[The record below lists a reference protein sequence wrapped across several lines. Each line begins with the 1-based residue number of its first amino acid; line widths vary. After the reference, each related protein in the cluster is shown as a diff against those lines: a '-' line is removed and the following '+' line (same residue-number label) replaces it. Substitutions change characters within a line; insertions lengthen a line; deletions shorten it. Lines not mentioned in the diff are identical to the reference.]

1 MMTCGAEATAPDVQP
16 VSTAEYGARAPRP
29 RYSVL
34 DNSRLR
40 SLGVPLIGDWR
51 ERLSLY
57 LQSAS

>member
-1 MMTCGAEATAPDVQP
+1 VPVEP
-16 VSTAEYGARAPRP
+16 VSTAQYGARAPRP

-34 DNSRLR
+34 DNRRLE

-51 ERLSLY
+51 ERLALY